1 MASDGW
7 VAVITSGELPA
18 NRLTRVEVG
27 ADPALLYRL
36 GDAIFAI
43 SNRCTHAGMVLDR
56 APIQSLGADAILT
69 CPAHGSRFG
78 LRDGKVRRG
87 PATQPLVSYEARE
100 VDGQVEVRPRS
111 S

>member
-7 VAVITSGELPA
+7 VAVIASGELPA

-27 ADPALLYRL
+27 EDPALLYRL
-36 GDAIFAI
+36 GDAI
-43 SNRCTHAGMVLDR
+43 
-56 APIQSLGADAILT
+56 
-69 CPAHGSRFG
+69 
-78 LRDGKVRRG
+78 
-87 PATQPLVSYEARE
+87 SYEARE